1 MSLEFLKLIANNIEK
16 IKELHLYALK
26 YTHKTNE
33 SEFQCCN
40 INFNDD
46 NELKNLFY
54 DCFDYISSKKFPHIE
69 RIDEYSGFNGD
80 TILSKISLSNPLIA
94 EQYQEIKTAYDSSSD
109 NINVLEFNANA
120 YVFKGKLPLDEKEY
134 SIITLTAKKPFKKL
148 EKSFSIFGKNI
159 FKPIAEKI
167 LQLSN
172 TIDILIIDDKLYLLN
187 FSGESIL
194 NLEKS
199 YKKKCSETLEIIS
212 SQNIISDSSIELFQS
227 TALHGHNPRKFLTFQ
242 QKRLDALS
250 EQSVRE
256 RISHKFN
263 IPLDEHTNKFS
274 FRNEKEI
281 EKLIKILCDK
291 AALDPIDNSPREA
304 LNLREWN

>member
-1 MSLEFLKLIANNIEK
+1 MSLEFLKTIANNIEK
-16 IKELHLYALK
+16 IQKLHFYALK

-40 INFNDD
+40 IHFNDD
-46 NELKNLFY
+46 NDLKNLFY

-94 EQYQEIKTAYDSSSD
+94 EQYQKIKTAYTSSSN

-120 YVFKGKLPLDEKEY
+120 YIFEGKLSLDEKEY

-148 EKSFSIFGKNI
+148 KKSFSLFAKNE
-159 FKPIAEKI
+159 FKPFTKKI

-172 TIDILIIDDKLYLLN
+172 TIDILIIEDKLYLLN

-199 YKKKCSETLEIIS
+199 YKKKCSEDLEIIL
-212 SQNIISDSSIELFQS
+212 SQDIISDSCKELFQS

-242 QKRLDALS
+242 QNRLDALS
-250 EQSVRE
+250 QRSMRKK
-256 RISHKFN
+256 ISRKFN
-263 IPLDEHTNKFS
+263 IPLDERTGKFT
-274 FRNEKEI
+274 FRDEKEM
-281 EKLIKILCDK
+281 EKLIKVLCDK
-291 AALDPIDNSPREA
+291 AALDPFDNAPREA